1 MSMDEVTIIIPV
13 YNDQRGLNKCLQAID
28 DQKGVDL
35 SLVRSVV
42 VDNGSQPHLVLPNG
56 LKHSAVL
63 VRTET
68 PGSYAA
74 RNFGVRHSSGNV
86 LAFIDADCWP
96 HESWLSEGL
105 KLLIE
110 TECSAIIGGEVT
122 FEPSEHPTGTEL
134 YQLMM
139 GFGQQRCINAMGFT
153 ATANLFV
160 SRKLFELTGPFDET
174 LYSCGD
180 REWAWRAANQGI
192 GVRYAEKSVVYTHPR
207 RSLKGAIIQA
217 RRVAGGRC
225 ILKKMLHERGQ
236 MQADTLNRKKGI
248 RSKSASILNASG
260 YSMSQRLSA
269 FIAACLIRFAHDF
282 ERIRLI
288 LGSEPE
294 RR

>member
-1 MSMDEVTIIIPV
+1 MCEVTIIIPV
-13 YNDQRGLNKCLQAID
+13 YNDQLGLNKCLQAID
-28 DQKGVDL
+28 DQKGVDF
-35 SLVRSVV
+35 STVRSVV
-42 VDNGSQPHLVLPNG
+42 VDNGSQPHLVLPKG
-56 LKHSAVL
+56 LKHSASL
-63 VRTET
+63 LRCET

-74 RNFGVRHSSGNV
+74 RNFGVRHSSGDV

-96 HESWLSEGL
+96 HENWLSEGL
-105 KLLIE
+105 RFLNDAGY
-110 TECSAIIGGEVT
+110 SAIIGGEVT
-122 FEPSEHPTGTEL
+122 FEPSGSPTGTEI

-139 GFGQQRCINAMGFT
+139 GFGQQRCITAMGFT

-180 REWAWRAANQGI
+180 REWAWRAASHGI
-192 GVRYAEKSVVYTHPR
+192 GVRYAGKSVAYTYPR
-207 RSLKGAIIQA
+207 RSLKGAIVQA

-236 MQADTLNRKKGI
+236 VQVDMLNRKKGI

-269 FIAACLIRFAHDF
+269 FIAASLIRCAHDF
-282 ERIRLI
+282 ERIRII

>member
-1 MSMDEVTIIIPV
+1 MYEVTIIIPV
-13 YNDQRGLNKCLQAID
+13 FNDQLGLNKCLQAID
-28 DQKGVDL
+28 DQQGVDL

-42 VDNGSQPHLVLPNG
+42 VDNGSRPHLVLPKG
-56 LKHSAVL
+56 LKHSVSL
-63 VRTET
+63 FRCET

-74 RNFGVRHSSGNV
+74 RNFGVRHSSGGV

-96 HESWLSEGL
+96 HENWLSEGL
-105 KLLIE
+105 KLLSE
-110 TECSAIIGGEVT
+110 TEYSAVIGGEVT
-122 FEPSEHPTGTEL
+122 FEPSGHPTGTEL

-139 GFGQQRCINAMGFT
+139 GFGQQRCINTMGFT

-160 SRKLFELTGPFDET
+160 SRKLFELAGPFDET

-180 REWAWRAANQGI
+180 REWVWRAADHGI
-192 GVRYAEKSVVYTHPR
+192 CVKYAGKSIVYTHPR

-217 RRVAGGRC
+217 RRVAGGRH

-236 MQADTLNRKKGI
+236 VQVDMLNRQKGI

-260 YSMSQRLSA
+260 YSLRQRLSA
-269 FIAACLIRFAHDF
+269 FIAASLIRCAHDF
-282 ERIRLI
+282 ERIRII